1 MQESDVL
8 LVHTADLHI
17 GGFRH
22 TYNYLER
29 TEICCDTL
37 VNSILSHK
45 HKKIIVAVTG
55 DLLNDRG
62 IKEPERNI
70 AIRFIYRL
78 LSDNRVTV
86 VMVNGNHEYYD
97 HSGLTMLH
105 GFSELERSK
114 LLGNIHVVTN
124 DPNTV
129 VVTFDNLKYRFLCV
143 PCQQDLTA
151 KSLRSLLRSMLDDGK
166 YTRTYAIV
174 HESFSGAIGDNG
186 RPIQSKLS
194 FDSINVD
201 IDGYLLGDIH
211 KRQALAENAWY
222 CGSPWQTKYNKARKS
237 GYLVW
242 KKSTPKFVR
251 IRVPTLIETHDLEVV
266 KKYARTKHSIRYI
279 GLDVPDDAPNVF
291 HVPKI
296 RNQTVEFEAPVDVSD
311 INRVRAVSHTDVVGG
326 LKAFLGTK
334 AKLSKRD
341 SKLGITIAKKV
352 LRAIG
357 GFESELKHEA

>member
-29 TEICCDTL
+29 TAICCDAL
-37 VNSILSHK
+37 IESILAHK

-55 DLLNDRG
+55 DLIDGRG
-62 IKEPERNI
+62 IKEPERNL

-78 LSDNRVTV
+78 LSDKRVTI

-129 VVTFDNLKYRFLCV
+129 VVQFDNLRYRFLCV

-151 KSLRSLLRSMLDDGK
+151 KGLRTLLRKMLDDGD

-174 HESFSGAIGDNG
+174 HEAFSGAVGDNG

-194 FDSINVD
+194 FDNINVD
-201 IDGYLLGDIH
+201 IDGYMLGDIH
-211 KRQALAENAWY
+211 KRQALSKNAWY
-222 CGSPWQTKYNKARKS
+222 CGSPWQTKYNEDRKS

-242 KKSTPKFVR
+242 EKSKPKFIR
-251 IRVPTLIETHDLEVV
+251 IKVPTLIETHELDVAN
-266 KKYARTKHSIRYI
+266 KYANTKHSVRYT
-279 GLDVPDDAPNVF
+279 GLDVPDEAPNVF

-296 RNQTVEFEAPVDVSD
+296 RNQTVEFETPVDVSD

-326 LKAFLGTK
+326 LRGFLGTK

-341 SKLGITIAKKV
+341 SKLGITIAKKA

-357 GFESELKHEA
+357 GFESESENEA